1 MLVVTYITVQLNT
14 KKIIYTYGRVAELV
28 YEIARNLEVFYGW
41 ASGGIGIRARLKIVF
56 LTD

>member
-1 MLVVTYITVQLNT
+1 MKAVGIRAPSKINEAAVV
-14 KKIIYTYGRVAELV
+14 ELV
-28 YEIARNLEVFYGW
+28 DGSLKFTTLQYFLR